1 MTTKIKLSQVYP
13 IPSSSSET
21 TTALN
26 AKANISD
33 VEAAL
38 NTKANSS
45 DLNNYVPLSGGA
57 VLTGTLQGEFYGSFG
72 TKDNSIVR
80 QSFNGAI
87 SYPSTLQHF
96 AGSGG
101 SGKPLSMI
109 YYPKR
114 MVSSSDFNNRI
125 SLLVYN
131 PTVDNAFSELGIG
144 YNQNG
149 VYTTAPTP
157 ATSDNSTQIATTA
170 FVKAQGYSTTDSK
183 TNMVVSSASGT
194 FPMLFVPTNNATATI
209 NSGQTYFG
217 TGIKANPSTSTII
230 ASTFSGS
237 LSGNATSATAFSAAK
252 AVTLT
257 GAVTGTV
264 SSTAGWSVPTIW
276 RSCMVGQSGSGTSN
290 PWYKVATIACTT
302 ANWDPQIT
310 FLVEQT
316 YNTHCIGILRVHIRT
331 GSTKV
336 IDTNVTT
343 IKWLLNSGFT
353 AADFVLV
360 CPTAASSTAEL
371 WTKIALGYT
380 YRRFVV
386 LSEGTR
392 TDTSMRWTLLNASS
406 AGQAASITTSG
417 TQKASS

>member
-33 VEAAL
+33 
-38 NTKANSS
+38 
-45 DLNNYVPLSGGA
+45 LNNYVDLTSTQYITGYKKFKSGIVVGEQSNQNDLEFRAANGERVGFIRGNKPSDDSHTMSITA
-57 VLTGTLQGEFYGSFG
+57 VDVINDTTY
-72 TKDNSIVR
+72 
-80 QSFNGAI
+80 FNGI
-87 SYPSTLQHF
+87 TLTSK
-96 AGSGG
+96 GTT
-101 SGKPLSMI
+101 KKI
-109 YYPKR
+109 
-114 MVSSSDFNNRI
+114 
-125 SLLVYN
+125 
-131 PTVDNAFSELGIG
+131 ELT
-144 YNQNG
+144 Q
-149 VYTTAPTP
+149 APD
-157 ATSDNSTQIATTA
+157 TSDDSNAVATTS
-170 FVKAQGYSTTDSK
+170 FVKAQGYNTKVNQLVSTV
-183 TNMVVSSASGT
+183 NGN
-194 FPMLFVPTNNATATI
+194 FPILFVPTNNASADI
-209 NSGQTYFG
+209 KPGQTYFG

-237 LSGNATSATAFSAAK
+237 LSGNATSANAFSAAK

>member
-1 MTTKIKLSQVYP
+1 MTTKIKLNQVYP

-26 AKANISD
+26 TKANISD
-33 VEAAL
+33 VETAL
-38 NTKANSS
+38 STKANSS
-45 DLNNYVPLSGGA
+45 DLSNYVDVNNTQYINGYKKFRVG
-57 VLTGTLQGEFYGSFG
+57 VVIGE
-72 TKDNSIVR
+72 
-80 QSFNGAI
+80 Q
-87 SYPSTLQHF
+87 
-96 AGSGG
+96 
-101 SGKPLSMI
+101 
-109 YYPKR
+109 
-114 MVSSSDFNNRI
+114 
-125 SLLVYN
+125 
-131 PTVDNAFSELGIG
+131 
-144 YNQNG
+144 YNQNDLEFRDANG
-149 VYTTAPTP
+149 NRIGFIRGNNL
-157 ATSDNSTQIATTA
+157 SDNSHTMSITSVDISNNTTYFNGINLTSKGTTKKIELTQAPDTSDDSNAVATTS
-170 FVKAQGYSTTDSK
+170 FVKAQGYNTKVNQLVSTA
-183 TNMVVSSASGT
+183 NGN
-194 FPMLFVPTNNATATI
+194 FPILFVPTNNASADI
-209 NSGQTYFG
+209 KPGQTYFG
-217 TGIKANPSTSTII
+217 TGIKANPSTSTIT
-230 ASTFSGS
+230 ANTFNGS

-252 AVTLT
+252 SVTLT